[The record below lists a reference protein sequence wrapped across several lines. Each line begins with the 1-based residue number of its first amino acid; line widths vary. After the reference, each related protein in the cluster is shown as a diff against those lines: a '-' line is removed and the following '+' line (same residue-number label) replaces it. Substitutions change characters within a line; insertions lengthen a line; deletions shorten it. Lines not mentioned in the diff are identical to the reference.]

1 MSLTTP
7 DVIALLILDV
17 LFVFF
22 AIISFLLSIR
32 IVKHWDL
39 GSTSSL
45 QYSLEKQSYLV
56 ATVIKYLFFLKLP
69 LFIYF
74 VFTLDLIANV
84 IPGAMCA
91 AGVVNATPYGF
102 YLFII
107 KIINLYL
114 FGIWLALHHYDIQH
128 PNYPY
133 TRLKFA
139 LFILIFFLFI
149 SEIILEVM
157 MFSAID
163 PHVIVSCC
171 GTLFCAIE
179 TSHVSTFLVLPNW
192 LILATF
198 YSSFIVLLFFY
209 YLKNSFVFA
218 LANII
223 YLATALISLIAFFS
237 TYVYQLPTHNCPFCL
252 LQSDYYYIGYLFYSS
267 LFAGTF
273 FGIGSFVINAAT
285 GAKTKEK
292 LDFWFKL
299 SILFNLA
306 YLIMVSLYPVVFY
319 IKNGVWL

>member
-32 IVKHWDL
+32 IVKNWNIN
-39 GSTSSL
+39 STSSL

-74 VFTLDLIANV
+74 VFTLDMISNV

-102 YLFII
+102 YLFIL
-107 KIINLYL
+107 KLTNLYL

-128 PNYPY
+128 PDYPY
-133 TRLKFA
+133 SKLKFA
-139 LFILIFFLFI
+139 FFIFIFFLFMA
-149 SEIILEVM
+149 EIILEVM

-179 TSHVSTFLVLPNW
+179 TSHVSSFLVLPDW
-192 LILATF
+192 IILSTF
-198 YSSFIVLLFFY
+198 YGSFILLLIFY
-209 YLKNSFVFA
+209 YLKNILIFA
-218 LANII
+218 LANIL

-237 TYVYQLPTHNCPFCL
+237 TYVYELPTHNCPFCL

-267 LFAGTF
+267 LFVGTF
-273 FGIGSFVINAAT
+273 FGVGSLVINAAT
-285 GAKTKEK
+285 RQKV
-292 LDFWFKL
+292 DYWFKL
-299 SILFNLA
+299 SMFFNFC
-306 YLIMVSLYPVVFY
+306 YLILVSLYPVLFY
-319 IKNGVWL
+319 LRNGVWL

>member
-22 AIISFLLSIR
+22 AIIAFFLSIR
-32 IVKHWDL
+32 IVKSWDL
-39 GSTSSL
+39 DSTSSL

-74 VFTLDLIANV
+74 VFTLDLIANL

-114 FGIWLALHHYDIQH
+114 FGIWLALHHYDVQH
-128 PNYPY
+128 PSYPY
-133 TRLKFA
+133 SKQKFVF
-139 LFILIFFLFI
+139 FIFIFFLFMA
-149 SEIILEVM
+149 EIILEVM

-179 TSHVSTFLVLPNW
+179 TSPVSSFLVLPDW
-192 LILATF
+192 LILSIF
-198 YSSFIVLLFFY
+198 YTSFMLLLIFY
-209 YLKNSFVFA
+209 YLRYIVAFA
-218 LANII
+218 LANIL

-237 TYVYQLPTHNCPFCL
+237 TYVYELPTHNCPFCL
-252 LQSDYYYIGYLFYSS
+252 LQSDYYFIGYLFYSS
-267 LFAGTF
+267 LFLGTF
-273 FGIGSFVINAAT
+273 FGIGTFVVNTA
-285 GAKTKEK
+285 TKEK
-292 LDFWFKL
+292 VDFWFKL
-299 SILFNLA
+299 SMLFNLCF
-306 YLIMVSLYPVVFY
+306 LILVSFYPVVFY
-319 IKNGVWL
+319 LKNGVWL

>member
-17 LFVFF
+17 LFIFF
-22 AIISFLLSIR
+22 AIISFFLSIR
-32 IVKHWDL
+32 IVKNWDIS
-39 GSTSSL
+39 STSSL

-74 VFTLDLIANV
+74 VFTLDLVANV

-128 PNYPY
+128 PDYPY
-133 TRLKFA
+133 TKLKFA
-139 LFILIFFLFI
+139 FFIVIFFLFMA
-149 SEIILEVM
+149 EITLELM

-179 TSHVSTFLVLPNW
+179 TSHVSSFLVLPEW
-192 LILATF
+192 VILSVF
-198 YSSFIVLLFFY
+198 YGSFILLFIFY
-209 YLKNSFVFA
+209 YAKKIFFFA
-218 LANII
+218 LANIL

-237 TYVYQLPTHNCPFCL
+237 TYVYELPTHNCPFCL

-267 LFAGTF
+267 LFIGTF
-273 FGIGSFVINAAT
+273 FGVGSFVINAAT
-285 GAKTKEK
+285 REK
-292 LDFWFKL
+292 VDFWFKL
-299 SILFNLA
+299 SMLFNLC
-306 YLIMVSLYPVVFY
+306 YLVLVSLYPVIFY
-319 IKNGVWL
+319 LKNGVWL

>member
-22 AIISFLLSIR
+22 AVISVYLSFR
-32 IVKHWDL
+32 IVTQWNL
-39 GSTSSL
+39 SSTSSL

-56 ATVIKYLFFLKLP
+56 ATVIKFLFFLKLP

-114 FGIWLALHHYDIQH
+114 FGIWLALHHYDVQH
-128 PNYPY
+128 PDYPY
-133 TRLKFA
+133 SKQKFS

-149 SEIILEVM
+149 TEIILEVM

-179 TSHVSTFLVLPNW
+179 TSQV
-192 LILATF
+192 
-198 YSSFIVLLFFY
+198 SSFILLPDWIILSVFY
-209 YLKNSFVFA
+209 GSFILMLIFYHLKQIAAFA
-218 LANII
+218 LANIL
-223 YLATALISLIAFFS
+223 YLATALIRLIFMKFF
-237 TYVYQLPTHNCPFCL
+237 
-252 LQSDYYYIGYLFYSS
+252 
-267 LFAGTF
+267 
-273 FGIGSFVINAAT
+273 
-285 GAKTKEK
+285 
-292 LDFWFKL
+292 
-299 SILFNLA
+299 
-306 YLIMVSLYPVVFY
+306 
-319 IKNGVWL
+319 